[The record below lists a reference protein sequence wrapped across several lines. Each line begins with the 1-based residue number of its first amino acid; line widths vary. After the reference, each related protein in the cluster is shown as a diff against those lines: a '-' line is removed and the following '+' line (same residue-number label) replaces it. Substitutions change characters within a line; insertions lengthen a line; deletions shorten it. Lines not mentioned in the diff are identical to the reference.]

1 MPLQP
6 PGGCLEHRCGSVP
19 LRARSM
25 LWETGLELGD
35 CHHPGGQGCPLH
47 TCLLHSSRRWVGM
60 RALSWAGTE
69 PWRFS
74 TGEGSGG
81 HPCTPSCLLLAL
93 RPASRTESVPGLP
106 GEAWDTKWIYVE
118 VTFLWS
124 SSAQPSLQVT
134 DRTFDL
140 LHYPHQAH
148 GARQTAW
155 GSVGT
160 SRQPNPVV

>member
-1 MPLQP
+1 M
-6 PGGCLEHRCGSVP
+6 R
-19 LRARSM
+19 
-25 LWETGLELGD
+25 GLEATPAPLAASSWLSD
-35 CHHPGGQGCPLH
+35 PHP
-47 TCLLHSSRRWVGM
+47 
-60 RALSWAGTE
+60 ALS
-69 PWRFS
+69 
-74 TGEGSGG
+74 
-81 HPCTPSCLLLAL
+81 LYQ
-93 RPASRTESVPGLP
+93 ASP
-106 GEAWDTKWIYVE
+106 WDTKWIYVE